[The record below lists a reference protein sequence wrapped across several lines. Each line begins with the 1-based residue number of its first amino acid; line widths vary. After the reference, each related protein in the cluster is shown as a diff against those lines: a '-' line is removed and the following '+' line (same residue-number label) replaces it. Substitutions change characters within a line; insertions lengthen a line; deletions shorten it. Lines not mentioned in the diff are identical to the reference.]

1 MKKVG
6 KSISVLIVPDFSVTV
21 LVSPLKE
28 KYLIQ
33 CDIFVGEGLAPPEI

>member
-1 MKKVG
+1 MGDLSIGKMKKVG

-28 KYLIQ
+28 KCL
-33 CDIFVGEGLAPPEI
+33 V